1 MDYISFPNLFGGIKL
16 NISPDITITDSF
28 SLKWYGVLIC
38 LGYIICAIL
47 GLRACEKYG
56 VDKDDLIDY
65 ILISIPA
72 AVVGAR
78 LYYVIFRWDYYSQH
92 PSDIIK
98 VWEGGLAIYGGVIM
112 VTLALILLTY
122 LKNKTRA
129 KKALKEGKEYTKLN
143 PLTVIDF
150 GIPYIA
156 LGQAIGRWGNFFNQE
171 AYGAATSPD
180 YFLGMTGSRI
190 VKEMG
195 DNLVHP
201 TFLYESIWCF
211 IAFAVMMIIRKKFRK
226 HGEMVC
232 WYCILYGAERAI
244 VEGLRTDSLYI
255 GSTGIRVSQ
264 VLSAVLVAVGI
275 VVLLL
280 IHFKS
285 KKKETEEEVTGE
297 EDSITRLKES
307 MMEEETSEEKAA
319 EKPSYDTEEK
329 TEEEASEEEKS
340 SEE

>member
-1 MDYISFPNLFGGIKL
+1 M
-16 NISPDITITDSF
+16 NISPDINITDSF

-38 LGYIICAIL
+38 LGYILCAVL

-72 AVVGAR
+72 AVIGAR
-78 LYYVIFRWDYYSQH
+78 LYYVIFQWDYYSQH

-122 LKNKTRA
+122 LKNKSRA
-129 KKALKEGKEYTKLN
+129 KKALKSGEEFTKLN
-143 PLTVIDF
+143 PLTIIDF
-150 GIPYIA
+150 AIPYIA

-190 VKEMG
+190 AREMG

-211 IAFAVMMIIRKKFRK
+211 IAFAIMMIIRKKFRK
-226 HGEMVC
+226 SGEMTC
-232 WYCILYGAERAI
+232 WYCILYGAERAF

-255 GSTGIRVSQ
+255 GSTNIRVSQ
-264 VLSAVLVAVGI
+264 VLSAVLVVVGI
-275 VVLLL
+275 ALLL
-280 IHFKS
+280 TIHFKS
-285 KKKETEEEVTGE
+285 KNKAAEEEETGE

-307 MMEEETSEEKAA
+307 MMEEEAA
-319 EKPSYDTEEK
+319 EKEESEENTEENS
-329 TEEEASEEEKS
+329 SEEEKS